1 MPRLPRKSHE
11 SSFFHIIVQGI
22 KKEYIF
28 NKDILIKKY
37 IELLS
42 SAIKDYKIQILAY
55 CIMSNHAHILLYTEK
70 ISEMSSYMHNVNQKF
85 AQFYNH
91 INEERVG
98 YVFRDRYKSEPIF
111 TENSLIRCIRYIHNN
126 PVKAN
131 MVKSAKDYK
140 YSSYHNYCNQSILEL
155 CSILKEMNFD
165 ISLVVE
171 EKLNKDY
178 LLDNMFID
186 IEDNPREL
194 IQTKLLEYKLENNI
208 SLIDLIKNK
217 NMLFEFVND
226 INITYKIPCKF
237 VIQEVGISESTWK
250 RIKKEKVK
258 K

>member
-1 MPRLPRKSHE
+1 
-11 SSFFHIIVQGI
+11 
-22 KKEYIF
+22 
-28 NKDILIKKY
+28 
-37 IELLS
+37 
-42 SAIKDYKIQILAY
+42 
-55 CIMSNHAHILLYTEK
+55 
-70 ISEMSSYMHNVNQKF
+70 
-85 AQFYNH
+85 
-91 INEERVG
+91 
-98 YVFRDRYKSEPIF
+98 
-111 TENSLIRCIRYIHNN
+111 
-126 PVKAN
+126 
-131 MVKSAKDYK
+131 
-140 YSSYHNYCNQSILEL
+140 
-155 CSILKEMNFD
+155 MNFD